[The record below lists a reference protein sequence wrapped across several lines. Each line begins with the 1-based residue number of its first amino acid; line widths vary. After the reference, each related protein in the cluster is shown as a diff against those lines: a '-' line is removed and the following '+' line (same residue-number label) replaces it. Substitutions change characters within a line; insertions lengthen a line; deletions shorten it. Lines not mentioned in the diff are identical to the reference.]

1 MMRRSACAPL
11 VRKSLGRVP
20 GVAKAEVSAD
30 ARRAVVIFDD
40 EKTSVPALT
49 AATAKAGFPS
59 RLIE

>member
-49 AATAKAGFPS
+49 AATGEG
-59 RLIE
+59 RLPVSSD